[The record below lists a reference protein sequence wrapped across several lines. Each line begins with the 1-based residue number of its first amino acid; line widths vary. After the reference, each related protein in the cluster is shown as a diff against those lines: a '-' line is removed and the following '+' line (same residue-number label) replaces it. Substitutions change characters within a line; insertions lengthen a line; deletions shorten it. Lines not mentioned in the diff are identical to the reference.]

1 MRGRGI
7 GSRVRVR
14 ALWGRLLRPQN
25 LRLVLHHKERR
36 QHQQLQHLQ
45 LLGMERRIKAILQ
58 EDVLRPEVRTSLAR
72 RAV

>member
-14 ALWGRLLRPQN
+14 VRVPWEEQLNPQN
-25 LRLVLHHKERR
+25 LKLVLHHKDR
-36 QHQQLQHLQ
+36 QRLQHPR

-58 EDVLRPEVRTSLAR
+58 EDVLRLEVRTSLAR